1 MSSSGLMQYPALAQ
15 ELALA
20 GSVPEHVVIGAHSV
34 RTDHKWLAPCL
45 SRQAEQTTA
54 RRANIA

>member
-1 MSSSGLMQYPALAQ
+1 MQYPALAQ